1 MDKIV
6 KFFDKLE
13 DKTRAK
19 LSRAPVLYAFVGG
32 VGVILFWRG
41 VWHIADEVSLSAEL
55 SIIIGGTILLI
66 SGAFVS
72 TFIGSRLIIS
82 GLSGEKK
89 LAELTKEEI
98 ETEETRMKKLQKS
111 VNQVEEKLEKIESE
125 IRLHHPEK

>member
-13 DKTRAK
+13 DRTRAK
-19 LSRAPVLYAFVGG
+19 LSRVPVLYALVGG

-41 VWHIADEVSLSAEL
+41 VWHIADEVSLSAGL
-55 SIIIGGTILLI
+55 SIILGASILLI

-72 TFIGSRLIIS
+72 TFIGNRLIIS

-98 ETEETRMKKLQKS
+98 ETEENRMRKLQKS
-111 VNQVEEKLEKIESE
+111 INAVEEKIEKIESE
-125 IRLHHPEK
+125 IKLHHPPK

>member
-1 MDKIV
+1 MDKIL

-19 LSRAPVLYAFVGG
+19 LSRVPVLYALVGG

-41 VWHIADEVSLSAEL
+41 IWHLADEVSLSAEVSVIL
-55 SIIIGGTILLI
+55 GGTILLI

-98 ETEETRMKKLQKS
+98 ETEEARMKKLQKS
-111 VNQVEEKLEKIESE
+111 IDEVENKIEKIETE
-125 IRLHHPEK
+125 IRYHHQPK